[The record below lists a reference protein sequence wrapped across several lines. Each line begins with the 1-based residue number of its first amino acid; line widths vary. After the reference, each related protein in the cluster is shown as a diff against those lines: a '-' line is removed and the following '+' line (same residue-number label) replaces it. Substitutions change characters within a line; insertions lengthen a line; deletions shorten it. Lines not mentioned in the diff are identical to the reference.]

1 MKKFEI
7 KKETIEIHSPSNC
20 ISESDI
26 LSAMHEL
33 DERFPEE
40 VFSSDSLDAAKEF
53 LSSTE
58 PSSTQR
64 TTYNFDCDIFYI
76 EENDYD
82 DDGEWVS
89 GGDIHSV
96 KVAELYPININAFSS
111 NIELSAAEGRR
122 HLTIQLGGD
131 DLAVYSDTSIYSD
144 VDEAIADAES
154 NFRTEIESAFPNSH
168 SEIVE
173 DALQSVMIHI
183 SAHISD
189 SWSEV

>member
-20 ISESDI
+20 ISESNI

-40 VFSSDSLDAAKEF
+40 VFSADTLDAAKEF
-53 LSSTE
+53 LASTE
-58 PSSTQR
+58 PSTTQR

-82 DDGEWVS
+82 DDGEWTS

-96 KVAELYPININAFSS
+96 KVAELYPININAFPS
-111 NIELSAAEGRR
+111 NIELSAAEGRQ

-154 NFRTEIESAFPNSH
+154 DFRTEIESAFPNSH

-173 DALQSVMIHI
+173 DALRTVMIYAEPTI
-183 SAHISD
+183 CSA
-189 SWSEV
+189 WN